1 MSKRLARKDFA
12 HMLGIHEKTIERYHG
27 PDVPDDQLTPEQ
39 KDFRLNTGFM
49 KNPMN
54 GRVTFDDHFARIF
67 AANLTG
73 NDSLRSDQGPEA
85 DAIDAE
91 IVTGSEIE
99 RQAPAAAIERRGGSD
114 GGGADFIAA
123 FTIAQLLPH
132 KIVLTLAEAADLSGL
147 SRSQVKPYCRYISG
161 RWKITRAALD
171 LASAEVWENCSI
183 ASPPKRIIGKKANKN
198 G

>member
-1 MSKRLARKDFA
+1 MSKRLPRKDFA
-12 HMLGIHEKTIERYHG
+12 KMLGIHEKTIERYHG
-27 PDVPDDQLTPEQ
+27 PDVPDVILSPEQ
-39 KDFRLNTGFM
+39 LAFRQNTGYM

-73 NDSLRSDQGPEA
+73 NDSLRSDQGPET

-99 RQAPAAAIERRGGSD
+99 RQAPAAAIERSGGNG

-147 SRSQVKPYCRYISG
+147 TRSQLKPYCRYMSG

-171 LASAEVWENCSI
+171 LASADIWKKSKT
-183 ASPPKRIIGKKANKN
+183 AAPPTRTIGRKK
-198 G
+198 